1 MISRV
6 AVLFI
11 VSNSKH
17 GIEPYKS
24 HTDMGKWYEGAGVGQ
39 KDL

>member
-1 MISRV
+1 V

-11 VSNSKH
+11 VSSSKNGMEH
-17 GIEPYKS
+17 YKP

-39 KDL
+39 KNL